1 MYRGM
6 INLSIEVLRKKDS
19 ETRVSYDVERFQSYY
34 EQLKQLSDLVD
45 ADSEELF
52 KMAVQSPDVSIPNP
66 SRPWSDEEWQKV
78 EKVLIEALN
87 QCADF
92 RQTEGEVLAQNLE
105 QYLDRIS
112 TLLSQVEGYEPSRIE
127 AIKARLN
134 QSLNDLKVGHGVDQ
148 DRYEQELIFYLERL
162 DITEEIDRL
171 KSHLD
176 YFKQTLDDGHS
187 QGKKLGFISQEMG
200 REINT
205 IGSKANQS
213 DIQKLVVE
221 MKDEL
226 EKIKE
231 QLFNIL

>member
-1 MYRGM
+1 VVGDY
-6 INLSIEVLRKKDS
+6 LSESGLLVRKILG
-19 ETRVSYDVERFQSYY
+19 QS
-34 EQLKQLSDLVD
+34 
-45 ADSEELF
+45 
-52 KMAVQSPDVSIPNP
+52 
-66 SRPWSDEEWQKV
+66 
-78 EKVLIEALN
+78 
-87 QCADF
+87 
-92 RQTEGEVLAQNLE
+92 EGEVLAQNLE

-112 TLLSQVEGYEPSRIE
+112 SLLSQVEGYEPSRIE